1 MNFIRGANPCT
12 RIRFLDSRRST
23 TDRKLFLQI
32 STLSP
37 QGSFPV
43 SADIFLPFD
52 REEGGCIFHADRP
65 CADSFIRINGV
76 FFFFPFFFLSFFFFC
91 VFRFSFLFSFSF
103 FFFVFSSALKFP
115 LPPLPPSLGRREA
128 VKNNRLDLFEI
139 KVSR

>member
-76 FFFFPFFFLSFFFFC
+76 FFFFPFFFLSFFL
-91 VFRFSFLFSFSF
+91 RFSFLVFVFVLVF
-103 FFFVFSSALKFP
+103 FFCFFLRAEISTPST
-115 LPPLPPSLGRREA
+115 PSLPREEGGGEKQSFRF
-128 VKNNRLDLFEI
+128 V
-139 KVSR
+139 